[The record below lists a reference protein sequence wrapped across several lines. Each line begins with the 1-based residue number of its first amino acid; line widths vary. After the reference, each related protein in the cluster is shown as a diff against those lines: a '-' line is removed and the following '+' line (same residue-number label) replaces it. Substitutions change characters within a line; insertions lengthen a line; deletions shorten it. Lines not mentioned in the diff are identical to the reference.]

1 MAASNIPAP
10 RRPAISL
17 AQEGIW
23 FLDRIGRDASAL
35 VSRRGFR
42 VTGDLDAGGL
52 REAWR
57 LVLSRHE
64 ILRTR
69 VAPEEGVPA
78 ARAVPD
84 LGDGPI
90 DLSTGPVAALTVTRT
105 GARDHRVELAVHR
118 AVADRASLALLT
130 DELSETFGRSAGGER
145 NAANAAN
152 AARPFADYL
161 DWERD
166 ARDASWWRDARRYW
180 SGVLTVPPPA
190 PPFDRDPDPSRPPSS
205 LDFDWGP
212 ATAARVASLARAC
225 GTTPE
230 VVLLAAFQT
239 LLHRYGGG
247 VVPVTVP
254 MDARPAGFERTVG
267 PLENPVVV
275 CGRPED
281 EPTFAA
287 LAAAVARSLA
297 EARDHRFLPFT
308 EVVRTVGGDRDRVP
322 WSDATFV
329 PPAPEARLVLPGA
342 RVEADPVAD
351 AELSD
356 LCLRLDDLDASV
368 RGRLG
373 FRAHPAHPAPTAILG
388 HLRTL
393 LDAAAE
399 HPGAPLTDLPLE
411 DRERIETGRR
421 AGDVHDTDAP
431 HEPVHAL
438 LGKHS
443 DGDAMT
449 WPDGRLT
456 YRDLLADASALAV
469 RLRDAGADGAP
480 VAVRMAHGPA
490 QLTASV
496 AAHLAGA
503 HVVWFGSGDAGE
515 RGRSVLA
522 ELKPAC
528 LVTGTPDGDLERWY
542 ADNLGGTLIDPGHDG
557 PGHDTPGDEAAQ
569 ASPPARPL
577 PDPPLDLDRI
587 AYVAYT
593 SGSTGKPK
601 GIAQTHGALAQFAA
615 WMNGAWGIGR
625 RSRVALWVTPEHDP
639 SLCEVFATLVAG
651 GTLCVVPDRIR
662 LNPEALL
669 DWLADEG
676 VTFLQTV
683 PSFAAELLRAARD
696 REDGW
701 PRTLDRVV
709 LMGEALSG
717 ALVND
722 LREAAPH
729 ARIFNAY
736 GPTETIAATWY
747 EVTGPVPA
755 TVPVGRPIPGRRILV
770 LDGRGRPC
778 PAGVTGEIVILSPY
792 SAGGYVGGD
801 DASAFRPLPGP
812 DGATPCYR
820 TGDLGRW
827 RWDGVLE
834 FRGRRD
840 HQVKVGGNRV
850 ELADVETE
858 LAAHP
863 SVRECAVVPVTGDHG
878 LVTHLLAHVVPVDAT
893 ATDPD
898 TWRAHLHRRFGAS
911 MRLIAFHP
919 LEAGLPRNIAGK
931 VDRLRLPDPARVLAR
946 RGRPPRTGTE
956 RELAAIWQDLLG
968 AAPATVEE
976 SFLASGGHSLL
987 LPVLAERI
995 RDRLGVPVT
1004 LRDCLSHPSLAGMAA
1019 LCRAGSGHISL
1030 RTSDRANE

>member
-1 MAASNIPAP
+1 MAVSNFPAQW
-10 RRPAISL
+10 RPAISL

-23 FLDRIGRDASAL
+23 FLDRIGSDTSAL
-35 VSRRGFR
+35 VLRRGFR

-52 REAWR
+52 RAAWR
-57 LVLSRHE
+57 RVLARNE
-64 ILRTR
+64 VLRTR
-69 VAPEEGVPA
+69 IPLEAGVPTP
-78 ARAVPD
+78 RADLD

-90 DLSTGPVAALTVTRT
+90 DLSTGPVAALTVTRS
-105 GARDHRVELAVHR
+105 GAREHRVVLAVHR
-118 AVADRASLALLT
+118 AVADRVSLSLLVE
-130 DELSETFGRSAGGER
+130 ELSETYGRAAREESRHAGGPER
-145 NAANAAN
+145 S
-152 AARPFADYL
+152 RPYAHYVE
-161 DWERD
+161 WERD
-166 ARDASWWRDARRYW
+166 ARDAPWWQDARRYW
-180 SGVLTVPPPA
+180 SGVLTVPPPVL
-190 PPFDRDPDPSRPPSS
+190 PFERDPEPAGPPSA
-205 LDFDWGP
+205 LPFDWGP
-212 ATAARVASLARAC
+212 GTAVRVASLARAC
-225 GTTPE
+225 ETTPAI
-230 VVLLAAFQT
+230 VLLAAFQS

-247 VVPVTVP
+247 VIPVTVP

-275 CGRPED
+275 CGGPEG

-287 LAAAVARSLA
+287 MVAAVHRAHADAR
-297 EARDHRFLPFT
+297 EHRFLPFT
-308 EVVRTVGGDRDRVP
+308 EVVRTVGAERDRVP

-329 PPAPEARLVLPGA
+329 PPVPEARLVLGDA
-342 RVEADPVAD
+342 RVEPDPVAD
-351 AELSD
+351 AELAD
-356 LCLRLDDLDASV
+356 LCLSLDDLDASV
-368 RGRLG
+368 RGRLSH
-373 FRAHPAHPAPTAILG
+373 RADPAYPAPAAMLS

-393 LDAAAE
+393 LRAAADR
-399 HPGAPLTDLPLE
+399 PDTLISDLPLE
-411 DRERIETGRR
+411 DKTRIEAAPHSGSVLD
-421 AGDVHDTDAP
+421 ADAP
-431 HEPVHAL
+431 REPVHAL
-438 LGKHS
+438 LGRHP
-443 DGDAMT
+443 GRDAMT
-449 WPDGRLT
+449 WPGGRLN
-456 YRDLLADASALAV
+456 YRALLEDATAFAA

-515 RGRSVLA
+515 RGRSVLT

-528 LVTGTPDGDLERWY
+528 LVTETPDAPLERWY
-542 ADNLGGTLIDPGHDG
+542 ADHLGGTLLAPEPGED
-557 PGHDTPGDEAAQ
+557 AVQ
-569 ASPPARPL
+569 PL
-577 PDPPLDLDRI
+577 PPVLDPDLDLDRL

-615 WMNGAWGIGR
+615 WMTGAWGIDRG
-625 RSRVALWVTPEHDP
+625 SRVALWVTPEHDP
-639 SLCEVFATLVAG
+639 SLCEVFATLAVG
-651 GTLCVVPDRIR
+651 GTLCVIPERIR

-669 DWLADEG
+669 AWLADEG

-701 PRTLDRVV
+701 PRKLDRVV

-755 TVPVGRPIPGRRILV
+755 TVPIGRPIPGRRILV
-770 LDGRGRPC
+770 LDERGRSC

-792 SAGGYVGGD
+792 TAGGYVGGD
-801 DASAFRPLPGP
+801 DASAFRPLPEPHGQD
-812 DGATPCYR
+812 DGIGCYR

-827 RWDGVLE
+827 RWDGRLE

-863 SVRECAVVPVTGDHG
+863 SVRECAVVPVTGAHG
-878 LVTHLLAHVVPVDAT
+878 LVTHLLAHVVPVDA
-893 ATDPD
+893 AAPDPD
-898 TWRAHLHRRFGAS
+898 AWRAHLHRRFGAS
-911 MRLIAFHP
+911 MRLIAFHT

-946 RGRPPRTGTE
+946 RGRPPRTAAE
-956 RELAAIWQDLLG
+956 RELAGIWRDLLG

-976 SFLASGGHSLL
+976 DFFAAGGHSLL
-987 LPVLAERI
+987 LPMLAERI
-995 RDRLGVPVT
+995 RERLGAAVS
-1004 LRDCLSHPSLAGMAA
+1004 LRDCLSHSSLAGMAA
-1019 LCRAGSGHISL
+1019 LAEPDPVRGSP
-1030 RTSDRANE
+1030 RNE